1 MEALNTP
8 RPMGTQN
15 ADFTRPLDPHTPS
28 IGDRLPKRS
37 HTGHITAPG
46 PLPYGGKARKTT
58 VTSVALQ
65 EGIEASIAEAT
76 RTAEILKD
84 FAVRTDTFASNY
96 RSQRDQQVA
105 EAISKTVA
113 RALVTFYQDSF
124 GPARSPSHPTV
135 THASKDAT
143 YASIAKSPSNEDAGV
158 YTKRANLKKGP
169 TKPVQT
175 SREDHRVLVT
185 LPSTSLLGAREEAYL
200 LRRRLVE
207 KVNGLTLA
215 NIPKISPTKSGWAL
229 SPSDLA
235 TRDILLAESNQA
247 VILEALGG
255 CKVSAPETWFDYV
268 VPLIPTAFHGAGGEV
283 LVTQDLVLEEV
294 FSQTGETPVRCD
306 ISRHGANPVTGK
318 ASWIIS
324 FKKKVR
330 PFHVFNTW
338 SQSRLI
344 EKKPRI
350 TRHDMGGCQG
360 WCNPVKCTRAPICGH
375 CSAKLEGHDGPA
387 GENCQHEARCAN
399 CHGPHEASH
408 NNCPARPRVKNGS
421 IIRPTK
427 NELRKI
433 RQAGRQAALV
443 AAAGSSSRSTPTSPD
458 IHGGANLGRA
468 GTPGTPL
475 SPSPSP
481 SLQLQG
487 VKRRSGGARV
497 TEHEMAGSNL
507 SQTSPSA
514 PTSSASSSSG
524 RPQRATAN
532 QQNLNVRLLS
542 RNSLQGNSFAPLRES
557 TTTSIEPG
565 FSDDEMDD
573 ATL

>member
-1 MEALNTP
+1 
-8 RPMGTQN
+8 MGTRN
-15 ADFTRPLDPHTPS
+15 ADFTRPLDPSTPH

-58 VTSVALQ
+58 ATSVALQ

-84 FAVRTDTFASNY
+84 FAVRTDTFASDY

-113 RALVTFYQDSF
+113 RALVAFYQDSF
-124 GPARSPSHPTV
+124 GPARSLSPPTV

-143 YASIAKSPSNEDAGV
+143 YASIAKFPSNEEAGV
-158 YTKRANLKKGP
+158 HTKRAFLKKGP

-207 KVNGLTLA
+207 KLNGLTLA
-215 NIPKISPTKSGWAL
+215 NIPKITPTKSGWAL

-235 TRDILLAESNQA
+235 TRDLLLAESNQA

-255 CKVSAPETWFDYV
+255 CKVSAPETWYVYV
-268 VPLIPTAFHGAGGEV
+268 VPLIPTAFHGTGGEV

-294 FSQTGETPVRCD
+294 FNQTGETPVRCD

-324 FKKKVR
+324 FKKRVR
-330 PFHVFNTW
+330 PFHIFNTW
-338 SQSRLI
+338 SQSRPI

-350 TRHDMGGCQG
+350 TRHNIGGCQG

-387 GENCQHEARCAN
+387 GENCQHEEARCAN
-399 CHGPHEASH
+399 CHGPHKASH
-408 NNCPARPRVKNGS
+408 NNCPAQPKVKDGS

-443 AAAGSSSRSTPTSPD
+443 AAAGSSSRSTSTSPV
-458 IHGGANLGRA
+458 IPGGANLSRA
-468 GTPGTPL
+468 GTPGTL
-475 SPSPSP
+475 SSPSPSP

-487 VKRRSGGARV
+487 IKRRSGGARV
-497 TEHEMAGSNL
+497 TEHEMAGSN
-507 SQTSPSA
+507 
-514 PTSSASSSSG
+514 SSASSSASSSTPSSSG

-542 RNSLQGNSFAPLRES
+542 RNSLQGNSFAPLRET
-557 TTTSIEPG
+557 TTTSQEPG
-565 FSDDEMDD
+565 FSDDEMDGV
-573 ATL
+573 TN